1 MVEYWKIFQKYF
13 KNISKILN
21 LYYIFVK
28 SIEKTLKMNKLFIG
42 GKIMIDINDLANEFL
57 SIEPMTQK
65 KIQKLCYY
73 AQAWYIALT
82 DNKLYNDELQAWIHG
97 PVSPKLYE
105 RFKGYGYN
113 KIPKKISTIQDSEIQ
128 EFVQQIY
135 RIYGN
140 LDGDQLEELTHQEKP
155 WKNAREG
162 KQPYEASNNEISIKD
177 MADYFKEKIR
187 QEEAYG

>member
-1 MVEYWKIFQKYF
+1 
-13 KNISKILN
+13 
-21 LYYIFVK
+21 
-28 SIEKTLKMNKLFIG
+28 
-42 GKIMIDINDLANEFL
+42 MIDINDLANEFL